1 MLHTALILRSTIET
15 RALFDYLLSIS
26 DKLAVEASA
35 PDEAF
40 EAKLLQKIPNSLFST
55 MHGR

>member
-1 MLHTALILRSTIET
+1 MLHTVLILRSTIET

-35 PDEAF
+35 PDEANP
-40 EAKLLQKIPNSLFST
+40 LQKIPNYLFST
-55 MHGR
+55 VHGR